1 MGYTIHQIQKQFNDV
16 VDTYKAM
23 LFEEVKCSST
33 VDYSSNGIY
42 RSTVL
47 KSSVRDSVSVR
58 VNLVSKHASLYG
70 LDYPAYFIDLD
81 ADQYVYGQS
90 KSAAHYNR
98 FYCIDSNYY
107 TLDFN
112 EVKHARDVRFKRYLN
127 FRNNRCKTI
136 HLNISKM
143 SDRLV
148 TYLRKAID
156 AELNNSTKT
165 YTLKD
170 VYFNYTSLDRKL
182 VVIIKRED
190 NDATEA
196 FSFYTKHMYKCT

>member
-1 MGYTIHQIQKQFNDV
+1 MGYTIYQIQKQFNDV

-33 VDYSSNGIY
+33 VDYYANGIY

-47 KSSVRDSVSVR
+47 KSPTRDSVSVR
-58 VNLVSKHASLYG
+58 VNLASKHASFDG
-70 LDYPAYFIDLD
+70 LDYKAYFIDLYV
-81 ADQYVYGQS
+81 DQYVYGQS
-90 KSAAHYNR
+90 KSTAHYNR

-156 AELNNSTKT
+156 TELSEHTKT
-165 YTLKD
+165 YISKD

-196 FSFYTKHMYKCT
+196 FSFDTKHM

>member
-33 VDYSSNGIY
+33 VDYTSNGIY

-47 KSSVRDSVSVR
+47 KSSARDSVSVR
-58 VNLVSKHASLYG
+58 VNLVSKHPSLDG
-70 LDYPAYFIDLD
+70 LDYKAYFIDLD

-90 KSAAHYNR
+90 KSTAHYNR

-112 EVKHARDVRFKRYLN
+112 EVKHAKDVRFKRYLN

-136 HLNISKM
+136 RLNISKM

-156 AELNNSTKT
+156 AELNNSTET
-165 YTLKD
+165 YMLKD
-170 VYFNYTSLDRKL
+170 VYFNYTSLDRNL

-196 FSFYTKHMYKCT
+196 FSFDTRHM

>member
-33 VDYSSNGIY
+33 VDYSVNSIY

-58 VNLVSKHASLYG
+58 VNLVSNNESLYG
-70 LDYPAYFIDLD
+70 LDYQTYFIDLNV
-81 ADQYVYGQS
+81 DQHVYGQS

-107 TLDFN
+107 TLDLN
-112 EVKHARDVRFKRYLN
+112 EVKHAKDVRFKRYLN

-165 YTLKD
+165 YSLQD
-170 VYFNYTSLDRKL
+170 VYFNYTSLDRNL

-190 NDATEA
+190 NDSTEA
-196 FSFYTKHMYKCT
+196 FSFDTRHM

>member
-16 VDTYKAM
+16 VDTYKSM
-23 LFEEVKCSST
+23 SFEEVKCLST

-47 KSSVRDSVSVR
+47 KSSASDSVSVR
-58 VNLVSKHASLYG
+58 VNLVSKHASLDG
-70 LDYPAYFIDLD
+70 LDYKAYFIDLD

-90 KSAAHYNR
+90 KSTAHYNR

-107 TLDFN
+107 TLDLN
-112 EVKHARDVRFKRYLN
+112 EVKHAKDVRFKRYLN

-156 AELNNSTKT
+156 TEFNDHTKT
-165 YTLKD
+165 YILKD

-196 FSFYTKHMYKCT
+196 FSFDTRHM

>member
-1 MGYTIHQIQKQFNDV
+1 MGYTMHQIQKCFNDV
-16 VDTYKAM
+16 VDTYKSM
-23 LFEEVKCSST
+23 LFEEVKRSST
-33 VDYSSNGIY
+33 VDYSASGIY
-42 RSTVL
+42 RSTTL
-47 KSSVRDSVSVR
+47 KSSARDSVSVR
-58 VNLVSKHASLYG
+58 VNLVSKHDSLDG

-81 ADQYVYGQS
+81 ADQYVHGQS
-90 KSAAHYNR
+90 KSTAHYNR
-98 FYCIDSNYY
+98 FYCIDSDYY

-112 EVKHARDVRFKRYLN
+112 EVKHARDVSFKRYLN

-136 HLNISKM
+136 HLNINKM
-143 SDRLV
+143 SYRLV

-156 AELNNSTKT
+156 GELSNSTKT
-165 YTLKD
+165 YVLKD

-196 FSFYTKHMYKCT
+196 FSFDTKHM

>member
-1 MGYTIHQIQKQFNDV
+1 MGYTICQIQKHFNDV

-33 VDYSSNGIY
+33 VDYSANGIY
-42 RSTVL
+42 RSTIL
-47 KSSVRDSVSVR
+47 KSSARDSVSVR
-58 VNLVSKHASLYG
+58 VNLVSKHDSLDG

-81 ADQYVYGQS
+81 ADQYVYGKS
-90 KSAAHYNR
+90 KSTAHYNR
-98 FYCIDSNYY
+98 FYCIDSDYY

-112 EVKHARDVRFKRYLN
+112 EVKHARDVSLKRYIN

-136 HLNISKM
+136 HLNINNI

-156 AELNNSTKT
+156 GELSDSTKT
-165 YTLKD
+165 YVLKD
-170 VYFNYTSLDRKL
+170 VYFNYTSLKRKL

-196 FSFYTKHMYKCT
+196 FSFDTRHM

>member
-1 MGYTIHQIQKQFNDV
+1 MGYTLRQIQKQFNDV

-33 VDYSSNGIY
+33 VDYSANGIY
-42 RSTVL
+42 RSAIL
-47 KSSVRDSVSVR
+47 KSSARDSVSVR
-58 VNLVSKHASLYG
+58 VNLVSKHDSLDG
-70 LDYPAYFIDLD
+70 LDYQTYFIDLD

-90 KSAAHYNR
+90 KSTAHYNR

-112 EVKHARDVRFKRYLN
+112 EVKHAKDVSFKRYLN

-136 HLNISKM
+136 HLNINKM

-148 TYLRKAID
+148 TYLRKVID
-156 AELNNSTKT
+156 AELSDSTKT
-165 YTLKD
+165 YALKD
-170 VYFNYTSLDRKL
+170 VYFNYTPLDRKL
-182 VVIIKRED
+182 VIIIKRED

-196 FSFYTKHMYKCT
+196 FSFDTKHI

>member
-33 VDYSSNGIY
+33 VDYSVNSIY
-42 RSTVL
+42 SSTVL

-58 VNLVSKHASLYG
+58 VNLVSNHESLDG
-70 LDYPAYFIDLD
+70 LDYQTYFIDLNS
-81 ADQYVYGQS
+81 DQYVYGQS
-90 KSAAHYNR
+90 KSTAHYNR

-107 TLDFN
+107 TLDLN
-112 EVKHARDVRFKRYLN
+112 EVKHAKDVSFKRYLN
-127 FRNNRCKTI
+127 FRNNRYKTI

-143 SDRLV
+143 SDRLI

-156 AELNNSTKT
+156 TELSDHAET

-196 FSFYTKHMYKCT
+196 FSFDTRHM

>member
-1 MGYTIHQIQKQFNDV
+1 MGYTMHQIQKCFNDV
-16 VDTYKAM
+16 VDTYKSM

-33 VDYSSNGIY
+33 VDYSANGIY
-42 RSTVL
+42 RSTIL
-47 KSSVRDSVSVR
+47 KSSARDSVSVR
-58 VNLVSKHASLYG
+58 VNLVSKHDSLDG
-70 LDYPAYFIDLD
+70 LDYPAYFIDID

-90 KSAAHYNR
+90 KSTAHYNR
-98 FYCIDSNYY
+98 FYYIDSNYY

-112 EVKHARDVRFKRYLN
+112 EVKHAKDVSFKRYLN

-136 HLNISKM
+136 HLNINKI

-156 AELNNSTKT
+156 GELSDSTKT
-165 YTLKD
+165 YVLKD

-196 FSFYTKHMYKCT
+196 FSFDTKHM

>member
-16 VDTYKAM
+16 VDTYKDM

-33 VDYSSNGIY
+33 VYYTSNGIY

-47 KSSVRDSVSVR
+47 KSSARDSVSVR
-58 VNLVSKHASLYG
+58 VNLVSKHASLDG
-70 LDYPAYFIDLD
+70 LDYQTYFIDLNV
-81 ADQYVYGQS
+81 DQYVYGQS
-90 KSAAHYNR
+90 KSTAHYDR

-112 EVKHARDVRFKRYLN
+112 EVKHAKDVRFKRYLN

-156 AELNNSTKT
+156 TELSDHTKT
-165 YTLKD
+165 YILKD
-170 VYFNYTSLDRKL
+170 VYFNYTSLDRNL

-190 NDATEA
+190 NDSTEA
-196 FSFYTKHMYKCT
+196 FSFDTRHM

>member
-1 MGYTIHQIQKQFNDV
+1 MGYTIHQIKKQFNDV
-16 VDTYKAM
+16 VDTYKSM

-33 VDYSSNGIY
+33 VDCSVNGIY
-42 RSTVL
+42 RTTDL
-47 KSSVRDSVSVR
+47 KSTVRDSVSVR
-58 VNLVSKHASLYG
+58 VNLASKHASLDG

-81 ADQYVYGQS
+81 ADQYVYGKS
-90 KSAAHYNR
+90 KSTAHYNR

-107 TLDFN
+107 TLDFD
-112 EVKHARDVRFKRYLN
+112 EVKHARDVRFKRYLD

-136 HLNISKM
+136 HLNINNM
-143 SDRLV
+143 SDRLI

-156 AELNNSTKT
+156 TELNDNTKT

-170 VYFNYTSLDRKL
+170 VYFNYTQLDRKL

-190 NDATEA
+190 SDATEA
-196 FSFYTKHMYKCT
+196 FSFDTRHM

>member
-1 MGYTIHQIQKQFNDV
+1 MGYTMHQIQKKFNDV

-23 LFEEVKCSST
+23 MFEEVKRSST

-42 RSTVL
+42 RSTTL
-47 KSSVRDSVSVR
+47 KSSARDSVSVR
-58 VNLVSKHASLYG
+58 VNLVSKHDSLDG

-90 KSAAHYNR
+90 KSTAHYNR

-112 EVKHARDVRFKRYLN
+112 EVKHAKDVRLKRYIN

-136 HLNISKM
+136 HLNINKI

-148 TYLRKAID
+148 TYLQKAID

-196 FSFYTKHMYKCT
+196 FSFDTRHM

>member
-1 MGYTIHQIQKQFNDV
+1 MGYTMHQIQKRFNDV

-23 LFEEVKCSST
+23 LFEEVKRSST

-47 KSSVRDSVSVR
+47 KSSARDSVSVR
-58 VNLVSKHASLYG
+58 VNLVSKHDSLDG
-70 LDYPAYFIDLD
+70 LGYPTYFIDLNS
-81 ADQYVYGQS
+81 DQYVYGQS
-90 KSAAHYNR
+90 KSTAHYNR

-107 TLDFN
+107 TLDLN
-112 EVKHARDVRFKRYLN
+112 EVKHAKDVRFKRYLN

-148 TYLRKAID
+148 TYLRDAID
-156 AELNNSTKT
+156 AELSGSPKT
-165 YTLKD
+165 YILKD

-182 VVIIKRED
+182 VIIIKHEG

-196 FSFYTKHMYKCT
+196 FSFNTKHM

>member
-47 KSSVRDSVSVR
+47 KSQARDSVSVR
-58 VNLVSKHASLYG
+58 VNLVSKHASLDG
-70 LDYPAYFIDLD
+70 LDYKAYFIDLD

-90 KSAAHYNR
+90 KSTAHYNR

-127 FRNNRCKTI
+127 SRNNRCKTI
-136 HLNISKM
+136 HLNINKM
-143 SDRLV
+143 SYRLI

-156 AELNNSTKT
+156 NELSDHMKT

-170 VYFNYTSLDRKL
+170 VYFNYKSLDRKL
-182 VVIIKRED
+182 VVIIKHED
-190 NDATEA
+190 NDTTEA
-196 FSFYTKHMYKCT
+196 FSFNTKHM

>member
-1 MGYTIHQIQKQFNDV
+1 MGYTIRQIKKHFNNI

-33 VDYSSNGIY
+33 ADYSTNGIY
-42 RSTVL
+42 RSTTL
-47 KSSVRDSVSVR
+47 KSSARDSVSVR
-58 VNLVSKHASLYG
+58 VNLVSKHDSLDG

-81 ADQYVYGQS
+81 ADQYVYDQS
-90 KSAAHYNR
+90 KSTAHYNR

-112 EVKHARDVRFKRYLN
+112 ELKHARDVSLKRYIN

-136 HLNISKM
+136 HLNINKM

-156 AELNNSTKT
+156 GELSNSTKT
-165 YTLKD
+165 YALKD

-182 VVIIKRED
+182 VIIIKRED

-196 FSFYTKHMYKCT
+196 FSFDTKHM

>member
-33 VDYSSNGIY
+33 VDYSVNSIY

-58 VNLVSKHASLYG
+58 VNLISKHASLDG
-70 LDYPAYFIDLD
+70 LDYKAYFIDLD
-81 ADQYVYGQS
+81 ADQYVYGKS
-90 KSAAHYNR
+90 KSTAHYNR

-136 HLNISKM
+136 HLNISKT
-143 SDRLV
+143 SDRLI

-156 AELNNSTKT
+156 TELSVHTET

-196 FSFYTKHMYKCT
+196 FSFDTRHM

>member
-33 VDYSSNGIY
+33 VDYSVNSIY

-58 VNLVSKHASLYG
+58 VNLVSKHASLDG
-70 LDYPAYFIDLD
+70 LDYKAYFIDLD
-81 ADQYVYGQS
+81 ADQYVYGKS
-90 KSAAHYNR
+90 KSTAHYNR

-127 FRNNRCKTI
+127 FRNRCKTI

-156 AELNNSTKT
+156 TELSVHTET
-165 YTLKD
+165 YILKD
-170 VYFNYTSLDRKL
+170 VYFNYTSLKRKL
-182 VVIIKRED
+182 VVIIKCED

-196 FSFYTKHMYKCT
+196 FSFDTKHM

>member
-1 MGYTIHQIQKQFNDV
+1 MGYTMHQIQKRFNDV

-23 LFEEVKCSST
+23 LFEEVKRSST

-47 KSSVRDSVSVR
+47 KSSARDSVSVR
-58 VNLVSKHASLYG
+58 VNLVSKHDSLDG

-81 ADQYVYGQS
+81 ADQYVYGQF
-90 KSAAHYNR
+90 KSTAHYNR

-112 EVKHARDVRFKRYLN
+112 EVKHAKDVRFKRYLN

-136 HLNISKM
+136 HLNINKI

-148 TYLRKAID
+148 TYLRDAID
-156 AELNNSTKT
+156 AELSGSPKT
-165 YTLKD
+165 YILKD

-182 VVIIKRED
+182 VIIIKHEG

-196 FSFYTKHMYKCT
+196 FSFNTKHM

>member
-1 MGYTIHQIQKQFNDV
+1 MGYTMHQIQKHFNDV

-33 VDYSSNGIY
+33 VDYTANGIY
-42 RSTVL
+42 RSTIL
-47 KSSVRDSVSVR
+47 KSSARDSVSVR
-58 VNLVSKHASLYG
+58 VNLVSKHDSLDG

-81 ADQYVYGQS
+81 ADQYVYGKS
-90 KSAAHYNR
+90 KSTAHYNR
-98 FYCIDSNYY
+98 FYCIDSDYY

-112 EVKHARDVRFKRYLN
+112 EVKHARDVRFKRSLN
-127 FRNNRCKTI
+127 FRINRCKTI

-143 SDRLV
+143 SDRLI

-156 AELNNSTKT
+156 TELSVHTET

-196 FSFYTKHMYKCT
+196 FSFDTRHM

>member
-1 MGYTIHQIQKQFNDV
+1 MGYTMHQIQKCFNDV
-16 VDTYKAM
+16 VDTYKSM

-33 VDYSSNGIY
+33 VDYSANGIY
-42 RSTVL
+42 RSTIL
-47 KSSVRDSVSVR
+47 KSSARDSVSVR
-58 VNLVSKHASLYG
+58 VNLVSKHDSLDG

-81 ADQYVYGQS
+81 ADQYVYGKS
-90 KSAAHYNR
+90 KSTAHYNR
-98 FYCIDSNYY
+98 FYYIDSNYY

-112 EVKHARDVRFKRYLN
+112 EVKHAKDVSFKRYLN

-136 HLNISKM
+136 HLNINKI

-156 AELNNSTKT
+156 GELSDSTKT
-165 YTLKD
+165 YVLKD

-196 FSFYTKHMYKCT
+196 FSFDTKHM

>member
-1 MGYTIHQIQKQFNDV
+1 MGYTMHQIQKCFNDV
-16 VDTYKAM
+16 VDTYKSM

-33 VDYSSNGIY
+33 VDYSANGIY
-42 RSTVL
+42 RSTIL
-47 KSSVRDSVSVR
+47 KSSARDSVSVR
-58 VNLVSKHASLYG
+58 VNLVSKHDSLDG

-81 ADQYVYGQS
+81 ADQYVYDQS
-90 KSAAHYNR
+90 KSTAHYNR
-98 FYCIDSNYY
+98 FYCIDSDYY

-112 EVKHARDVRFKRYLN
+112 EVKRARDVSFKRYLN
-127 FRNNRCKTI
+127 FRNNRCKAI
-136 HLNISKM
+136 HLNINKI

-156 AELNNSTKT
+156 GELSDSTKT
-165 YTLKD
+165 YVLKD

-182 VVIIKRED
+182 VVIIKCKD

-196 FSFYTKHMYKCT
+196 FSFDTRHM